1 MEGPLLVL
9 KSWLLT
15 ALAIWVYRRWFQRVA
30 PATPQFE
37 AFAATQPVV
46 AAIWGIA
53 GREEQV
59 AAAFSARL
67 GRRRASVATLGG
79 FPWPHYRL
87 ELAVEGA
94 QGVVRLRV
102 QSARVVRTKDRELVA
117 LATLVRDTLNE
128 LPEGARGWLHTGAFN
143 NGLVQPPNGGWL
155 VPRGSESRPR
165 LSACAE
171 RPSSLCLGEPQAAL
185 VAVGH
190 GVNDAVP
197 RVAGHVEATDA
208 FGDGGPR
215 IELVV
220 VGHQ

>member
-87 ELAVEGA
+87 ELTAEGA

-102 QSARVVRTKDRELVA
+102 RAARVVRTKDRELVA

-128 LPEGARGWLHTGAFN
+128 LPEGARGWLHSGAFN

-155 VPRGSESRPR
+155 VLRGSESRPR
-165 LSACAE
+165 LSACTE
-171 RPSSLCLGEPQAAL
+171 RPSSLCLGEPQTAL
-185 VAVGH
+185 VTVGH
-190 GVNDAVP
+190 GVEHAVP
-197 RVAGHVEATDA
+197 RVAGHVETTDA